1 MQKKQL
7 LQALKKN
14 HTEKIILF
22 LKLKKK
28 KILNKKLLYKFCEKK
43 LDKFSVPD
51 EIYQLN
57 NFEKTNSGK
66 IIRKKVKRI
75 YEKKYLS

>member
-1 MQKKQL
+1 M
-7 LQALKKN
+7 
-14 HTEKIILF
+14 
-22 LKLKKK
+22 
-28 KILNKKLLYKFCEKK
+28 NKKLLYKFCEKK

-75 YEKKYLS
+75 YEKIFIIIILKKLFYSVED